1 MFQNLKKAIGVALLL
16 SLWMSF
22 APNTMAATSILPD
35 AADDSTCDTYLVHG
49 NPDKLQGIIANG
61 QTSDGVEVD
70 SAGLLGCAIERGEV
84 KFWMMPYIVNHA
96 LEFVIAL
103 AGLFVLLMILIG
115 AYYYIAGG
123 VTEDKEKGKKIITYA
138 LGGYALLLS
147 SWILVNILLL
157 ALTI

>member
-1 MFQNLKKAIGVALLL
+1 MVKNLKKATGVLLFL
-16 SLWMSF
+16 SLWLGF
-22 APNTMAATSILPD
+22 ANSTMAATSILPE

-49 NPDKLQGIIANG
+49 NPDKLQEIIANG
-61 QTSDGVEVD
+61 QTSDGTEVD
-70 SAGLLGCAIERGEV
+70 SVGLLGCAIERGELQ
-84 KFWMMPYIVNHA
+84 FWMMPYLLDYT